1 MEQNNLLCPLRP
13 INPMGI
19 RATLQG
25 GVGLKCEKEGCA
37 W

>member
-19 RATLQG
+19 MDKLQWRG
-25 GVGLKCEKEGCA
+25 DGYG
-37 W
+37 